1 LIQFK
6 KTHTKQ
12 TTNKKMTDNNN
23 NVEQNIEYSESDSD
37 YQPSSSEVSTPS
49 AETALLNSIAQ
60 SISYES
66 VGKMKLLQHQLHY
79 RRKNAN
85 LVYRARKN
93 RLHRTMMNQR
103 RKDSDAK
110 SLREAQKPM
119 LKRERELVDYEHQL
133 EVEHRAKMLGEQ
145 YEHEALVR
153 ECEIELKNRS
163 MKIDMRNDFERAQKK
178 IEIAEAAYQARQEL
192 QGLNHE
198 LHMARMRQT
207 VEKKRMRLELVQKYG
222 AKLGD
227 EMFE

>member
-1 LIQFK
+1 
-6 KTHTKQ
+6 
-12 TTNKKMTDNNN
+12 MTDNNN
-23 NVEQNIEYSESDSD
+23 NNNNVEDDVIEYSDSD
-37 YQPSSSEVSTPS
+37 YQPSSSEVSTPPV
-49 AETALLNSIAQ
+49 APETALLNSIAQ

-110 SLREAQKPM
+110 SVREAQKPM

-145 YEHEALVR
+145 YEHAALVR
-153 ECEIELKNRS
+153 DCEIELKNRS

-207 VEKKRMRLELVQKYG
+207 VEKKRMRLELVNKYG